1 MGAAARCAISTA
13 SVPPT
18 APRPAARD
26 SLLQGAIPSFR
37 LAHEAD
43 RHVGIA
49 PGAAAR
55 SGFRLGAAV
64 GALGVER
71 AALDCVLPV
80 TALGCRPL
88 PASGNGEQA
97 QLGKTGAKGRLGSAE
112 RTSRQPPPVRSYD
125 HALCLAMEASMS
137 SNTSFSPIVWKVPK
151 YFIAVALVG
160 GSSRRDAERRRAQ
173 RGRLRR

>member
-1 MGAAARCAISTA
+1 MGAAARCAFCTA

-26 SLLQGAIPSFR
+26 RSLLGAIPSFR

-71 AALDCVLPV
+71 AVLDCVLPV
-80 TALGCRPL
+80 AALGCRPL

-97 QLGKTGAKGRLGSAE
+97 QLGKTSAKGEAKQRGANLPTASVRPFLRSRLLSGDGSVDVVKHE
-112 RTSRQPPPVRSYD
+112 LLSHRVEGTEILYCCCPGG
-125 HALCLAMEASMS
+125 
-137 SNTSFSPIVWKVPK
+137 
-151 YFIAVALVG
+151 G
-160 GSSRRDAERRRAQ
+160 GSRRGAGRRRAQ